1 MTKKV
6 IVVRVGAAEVQVVH
20 MENTNSYPI
29 IYGCVRFPTPVNAVQ
44 DGHIVD
50 VAELAARL
58 HKTCTEKGIR
68 TKNVIF
74 TVASSKIA
82 SREMSIPVV
91 RKKAK
96 IQPLVMAKVPDL
108 FPIDAEKYIFSYV
121 TQGKPHKNSEDDM
134 VQDVMVFAAPSELI
148 DSYYTLADAA
158 GLHIVSIEA
167 DGNAVFQVMRRQVKE
182 GVSMS
187 VQINQTSTL
196 VNIMSGDKL
205 MLQRIV
211 PYGINVFT
219 EVMAQE
225 PVFQTPTEEE
235 AYTLLKRNRVILH
248 NLNMENPEKN
258 PSLEKR
264 IEVTDNA
271 SFLIGNIGRVIE
283 YYNTKYKDQPIQEVI
298 CMGQGCA
305 IAGIHELLSNE
316 LGIPVYTPTEI
327 TGVRFIRRVNLNAY
341 ILQYINCFGSV
352 FESVNFVA
360 KAITKREEKRG
371 SLTGAAVVFAGF
383 LFASVLLGG
392 FSFLCVREAK
402 ENNEIWSSRCNAME
416 PVQNEYQS
424 LLDIETN
431 RELIDLVDL
440 AVKTNNNGFHD
451 LLREIENHCPRTFKI
466 QSISSDEEAVTVNAV
481 STDKIL
487 SLSALQIQLGKIEG
501 IQNVKIDS
509 ITETSEAMTKRKQ
522 YSYTMT
528 FEYSRSADL
537 QRQEE
542 E

>member
-1 MTKKV
+1 MAKKV
-6 IVVRVGAAEVQVVH
+6 IVVRVGVTEVQIVH
-20 MENTNSYPI
+20 MENTSSYPI
-29 IYGCVRFPTPVNAVQ
+29 IYGCVRFPTPENAVR
-44 DGHIVD
+44 DGHIID
-50 VAELAARL
+50 VAEVATRI
-58 HKTCTEKGIR
+58 HKVCVEKGIR

-91 RKKAK
+91 KKKAK

-108 FPIDAEKYIFSYV
+108 FPIDADKYIFSYV
-121 TQGKPHKNSEDDM
+121 TQGKPHKNGEDGM
-134 VQDVMVFAAPSELI
+134 VQDVLVFAAPSELI

-187 VQINQTSTL
+187 VQINQASTL
-196 VNIMSGDKL
+196 VNIISGDKL
-205 MLQRIV
+205 LLQRVV

-219 EVMAQE
+219 EVMVQE

-248 NLNMENPEKN
+248 NLNSENTENN
-258 PSLEKR
+258 PSIEKR

-271 SFLIGNIGRVIE
+271 SFLIGNIVRVIE

-316 LGIPVYTPTEI
+316 LGIPTYTPTEI
-327 TGVRFIRRVNLNAY
+327 AGVRFNRRVNINAY

-360 KAITKREEKRG
+360 KAITQREQKKG
-371 SLTGAAVVFAGF
+371 TLTGAVIVFAGC
-383 LFASVLLGG
+383 LLGSVLLGG
-392 FSFLCVREAK
+392 FSFLCLMEAK
-402 ENNEIWSSRCNAME
+402 ENNETWSSRCNAMS
-416 PVQNEYQS
+416 PIQNEYES
-424 LLDIETN
+424 LLDIELN
-431 RELIDLVDL
+431 RALIAVVDL
-440 AVKTNNNGFHD
+440 ATTTNNNSFHD
-451 LLREIENHCPRTFKI
+451 LLEEIESYCPKTFKI
-466 QSISSDEEAVTVNAV
+466 RSISSNEDTVTVNAV
-481 STDKIL
+481 STDKLL
-487 SLSALQIQLGKIEG
+487 SLSALQMQLSKIQG

-528 FEYSRSADL
+528 FEYSRSVAL
-537 QRQEE
+537 EVQEAE
-542 E
+542 

>member
-327 TGVRFIRRVNLNAY
+327 TGVRFNRRVNLNAY

>member
-1 MTKKV
+1 
-6 IVVRVGAAEVQVVH
+6 
-20 MENTNSYPI
+20 
-29 IYGCVRFPTPVNAVQ
+29 
-44 DGHIVD
+44 
-50 VAELAARL
+50 
-58 HKTCTEKGIR
+58 
-68 TKNVIF
+68 
-74 TVASSKIA
+74 
-82 SREMSIPVV
+82 
-91 RKKAK
+91 
-96 IQPLVMAKVPDL
+96 
-108 FPIDAEKYIFSYV
+108 
-121 TQGKPHKNSEDDM
+121 M

-327 TGVRFIRRVNLNAY
+327 TGVRFNRRVNLNAY